1 MTRELMQIGE
11 VAKAAGVTVRTVR
24 YYLEKGFI
32 QAAER
37 SPGGFYLFH
46 PQAVETVHL
55 IQMLAGLGMPLN
67 QIKELFQ
74 IRRREETGDQAY
86 PQVLERLRHQLQL
99 TEKRIQEYTRLKEEI
114 KRACQLVERCRG
126 CDKKP
131 NRENCSSCPVT
142 SDFDPLPLPFG
153 AIL

>member
-1 MTRELMQIGE
+1 MTRKLMQIGE
-11 VAKAAGVTVRTVR
+11 VAQAAGVTVRTVR

-55 IQMLAGLGMPLN
+55 IQMLAGLGMSLAE
-67 QIKELFQ
+67 IKELFQ
-74 IRRREETGDQAY
+74 IRRQEPTGDRAY
-86 PQVLERLRHQLQL
+86 PQVLARLRRQLEL
-99 TEKRIQEYTRLKEEI
+99 TEKRIQEYARLKEEI
-114 KRACQLVERCRG
+114 QRACRLVERCRG

-131 NRENCSSCPVT
+131 NRENCSSCPVAGE
-142 SDFDPLPLPFG
+142 FDPLPLPFG

>member
-1 MTRELMQIGE
+1 MTPKLMQIGE
-11 VAKAAGVTVRTVR
+11 VAQEAGVTVRTVR
-24 YYLEKGFI
+24 YYLEKEFI

-46 PQAVETVHL
+46 PQAVETVRL
-55 IQMLAGLGMPLN
+55 IQMLAGLGMPLKE
-67 QIKELFQ
+67 IKELFQ

-86 PQVLERLRHQLQL
+86 SQVLERLRHQLRL
-99 TEKRIQEYTRLKEEI
+99 TEKRIQEYARLKDEI
-114 KRACQLVERCRG
+114 QRACQLVERCRG

-131 NRENCSSCPVT
+131 NRENCSACPVT
-142 SDFDPLPLPFG
+142 SEFDPLPLPFE

>member
-11 VAKAAGVTVRTVR
+11 VAQAAGVTVRTVR

-46 PQAVETVHL
+46 PQAVETVYL
-55 IQMLAGLGMPLN
+55 IQMLAGLGMPLAE
-67 QIKELFQ
+67 IKELFQ
-74 IRRREETGDQAY
+74 IRRQEPTGDRAY
-86 PQVLERLRHQLQL
+86 PQVLERLRRQVQL
-99 TEKRIQEYTRLKEEI
+99 TEKKIQEYARLKDELQ
-114 KRACQLVERCRG
+114 RACQLVERCRG
-126 CDKKP
+126 CHQKP
-131 NRENCSSCPVT
+131 NRENCSSCSVT
-142 SDFDPLPLPFG
+142 RDFDPLPLPFG